1 MKIATSVFACVAGV
15 LAFATLDAAAE
26 DLRWAPWLGCWEMVR
41 DNVREGAAVP
51 GDAQALPPLPLVQRA
66 APRVCV
72 TREGPDTVM
81 LATTMEGQ
89 PPLEET
95 IVADGG
101 QHPIED
107 NACRGSQHAE
117 WSKRGTRLYSQAD
130 LTCGQE
136 TRSISG
142 LSLIEP
148 TGTWLDIRTVRIGS
162 RETTRVGRYR
172 RVGEEPNTASVPNE
186 RYTLDDVEEGISRVS
201 PRVVEAALM
210 ETKAGFRLSSRQLI
224 ELADAH
230 VPANVIDLIV
240 ALSYPEHFVVERR
253 DRRDAAWVPANDPL
267 FVSPSAYLAGF
278 GLYDDFGFLLFYS
291 SPLSY
296 SSFGQYAAWNFF
308 YGGGDLV
315 GGSDDGPPPR
325 QPSGTGRVINGVGY
339 TQVQPRGGAGTS
351 GTSSGSSTASSS
363 DGSSTAS
370 SSSGGS
376 SGAASGGGSVS
387 SAGFSSSGAADTGRT
402 AIPR

>member
-1 MKIATSVFACVAGV
+1 MKIATSVFACIAGV
-15 LAFATLDAAAE
+15 LAFGTPDAAAE
-26 DLRWAPWLGCWEMVR
+26 DLRWAPWLGCWEMVH

-51 GDAQALPPLPLVQRA
+51 GDDQALPPLPLVQRA

-72 TREGPDTVM
+72 TREGPDTVKV
-81 LATTMEGQ
+81 ATTIEGQ
-89 PPLEET
+89 AALEET
-95 IVADGG
+95 IVADGS
-101 QHPIED
+101 QQAIED
-107 NACRGSQHAE
+107 NACRGSQHAG

-136 TRSISG
+136 TRSVSG
-142 LSLIEP
+142 LSLLEP
-148 TGTWLDIRTVRIGS
+148 GGTWLDIRTVRIGS

-172 RVGEEPNTASVPNE
+172 RVGEESRTASVPTE

-201 PRVVEAALM
+201 PRVIEAALL

-240 ALSYPEHFVVERR
+240 ALSYPEHFVVERTA
-253 DRRDAAWVPANDPL
+253 RRDPGWFPANDPF
-267 FVSPSAYLAGF
+267 FVSPSVYLAGF
-278 GLYDDFGFLLFYS
+278 GLYDDLGFLLFYS

-296 SSFGQYAAWNFF
+296 SSFGQYAAWSFF
-308 YGGGDLV
+308 YDGGGLVV
-315 GGSDDGPPPR
+315 GGDGPPAR

-339 TQVQPRGGAGTS
+339 TQVQPRGSGGTS
-351 GTSSGSSTASSS
+351 GRSSGSSTASSS
-363 DGSSTAS
+363 SDSSSSS

-387 SAGFSSSGAADTGRT
+387 SAGFSSSGGADTGRT